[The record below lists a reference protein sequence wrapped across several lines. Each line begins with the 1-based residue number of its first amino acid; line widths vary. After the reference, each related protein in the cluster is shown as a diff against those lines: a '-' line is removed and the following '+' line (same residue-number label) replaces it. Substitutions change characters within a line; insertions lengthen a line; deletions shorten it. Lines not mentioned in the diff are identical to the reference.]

1 MDFKL
6 PNNNFNENQIKLL
19 ETIQLS
25 QKNIL
30 TQFSDLNKRISEL
43 EHSQQAV
50 ISKISHQNKS
60 DEPLSFSDRLDL
72 NIFLTLAVTL
82 IICIALIVFGWHFWD
97 IPSQIKPSTI
107 TSTLKLFL
115 KLPPKILLKLFSA
128 NI

>member
-6 PNNNFNENQIKLL
+6 PNNNFNEQQLKLL
-19 ETIQLS
+19 ENIQLS

-43 EHSQQAV
+43 ENSQQAV
-50 ISKISHQNKS
+50 ISEISHKNEP
-60 DEPLSFSDRLDL
+60 DESLSFSDRLDL

-97 IPSQIKPSTI
+97 IPSQTQAVNDYIYT
-107 TSTLKLFL
+107 
-115 KLPPKILLKLFSA
+115 KIISENSA
-128 NI
+128 QNSP

>member
-6 PNNNFNENQIKLL
+6 PNNNFNEQQLKLL
-19 ETIQLS
+19 ENIQLS

-43 EHSQQAV
+43 ENSQQAV
-50 ISKISHQNKS
+50 ISEISHKNEP
-60 DEPLSFSDRLDL
+60 DESLSFSDRLDL

-97 IPSQIKPSTI
+97 IPSQTQAVNDYIYTKIISE
-107 TSTLKLFL
+107 TSAQNS
-115 KLPPKILLKLFSA
+115 P
-128 NI
+128 